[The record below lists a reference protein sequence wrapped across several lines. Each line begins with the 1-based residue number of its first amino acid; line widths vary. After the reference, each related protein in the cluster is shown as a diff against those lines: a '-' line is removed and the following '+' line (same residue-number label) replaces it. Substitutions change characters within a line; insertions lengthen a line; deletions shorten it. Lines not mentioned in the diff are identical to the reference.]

1 MNAVLIIIAI
11 RLAFARLDLVTAE
24 RFLCLS
30 VGSMPASLWV
40 ILTQNKLPWSV
51 QSVLARYVG
60 TVVGEIAHKSN
71 NLSLGIVLLC
81 HFFTR

>member
-1 MNAVLIIIAI
+1 MLFLIIIAI
-11 RLAFARLDLVTAE
+11 RLAFARFNLVAAE

-30 VGSMPASLWV
+30 VGSMPTSDRV
-40 ILTQNKLPWSV
+40 ILTQNKLIWSV
-51 QSVLARYVG
+51 HRVLTCYVG
-60 TVVGEIAHKSN
+60 TVLGEVAHESN

>member
-1 MNAVLIIIAI
+1 MLFLVVIAI

-24 RFLCLS
+24 RFLRLG
-30 VGSMPASLWV
+30 VGSVPASDWV
-40 ILTQNKLPWSV
+40 ILTQNKLIWSIHR
-51 QSVLARYVG
+51 VLTCYVG
-60 TVVGEIAHKSN
+60 TVFGEVAHKSN

>member
-1 MNAVLIIIAI
+1 MLFLIVIAI
-11 RLAFARLDLVTAE
+11 RLTFARFNLVTAE

-30 VGSMPASLWV
+30 VGSMPASDRV
-40 ILTQNKLPWSV
+40 ILAQNKLIWSV
-51 QSVLARYVG
+51 HCILARYVG
-60 TVVGEIAHKSN
+60 TVFGEVAHKSN

>member
-1 MNAVLIIIAI
+1 MLFLIVIAI
-11 RLAFARLDLVTAE
+11 RLTFARFNLVTAE

-30 VGSMPASLWV
+30 VGSMPASDRV
-40 ILTQNKLPWSV
+40 ILTQNKLIWSV
-51 QSVLARYVG
+51 HCVLARYVG
-60 TVVGEIAHKSN
+60 TVFGEVAHKSN

>member
-1 MNAVLIIIAI
+1 MLFLIIIAI

-30 VGSMPASLWV
+30 VGSMPASNWV
-40 ILTQNKLPWSV
+40 ILTQNELIWSV
-51 QSVLARYVG
+51 HCILARYVG
-60 TVVGEIAHKSN
+60 TVFSKVAHESN